1 MYKTRIN
8 KIYGYK
14 TQAYKTALSLAIAGA
29 ATLATPYVFAN
40 NDLSNVC
47 PNPIRMADTG
57 IEGMGP
63 LAEAFGPFAEA
74 FETTTGLELEMFSLS
89 NRTAA
94 GTALQYDDVDLV
106 FAGPSEFVLFD
117 RESDIEILFAIERPH
132 YGSSFFVPA
141 DSEFQTLADL
151 EGQRVALKDVGSTS
165 GHIFPSQM
173 LVDAGLDIQ
182 RDLEIVMAGD
192 ARIAALVNGDVDAMG
207 GGNRDIDEIKA
218 MDPDGEY
225 RVLATSDVLP
235 GDPVVMRGSLE
246 DACKTALRETL
257 RANADT
263 LWNAL
268 VATDRNED
276 KFLNRDSSLG
286 FDRTNEDYDVVRRA
300 YEAAGI
306 PL

>member
-1 MYKTRIN
+1 MHKSLL
-8 KIYGYK
+8 
-14 TQAYKTALSLAIAGA
+14 ALALSTA
-29 ATLATPYVFAN
+29 ATLATTATTHAN
-40 NDLSNVC
+40 EDLSDIC
-47 PNPIRMADTG
+47 PNPLRMADTG

-63 LAEAFGPFAEA
+63 LAEAFGPFAET
-74 FETTTGLELEMFSLS
+74 FEETTGLELKMFSLS

-132 YGSSFFVPA
+132 YGSSFYVPA
-141 DSEFQTLADL
+141 DSDIESLEDLA
-151 EGQRVALKDVGSTS
+151 GNRVALKDVGSTS

-173 LVDAGLDIQ
+173 LVDAGLDIN
-182 RDLEIVMAGD
+182 RDLEIIMAGD

-207 GGNRDIDEIKA
+207 GGNRDIDEIQA
-218 MDPDGEY
+218 MDPNGEY
-225 RVLATSDVLP
+225 RVIATSDVLP
-235 GDPVVMRGSLE
+235 GDPVVMRGSLD
-246 DACKTALRETL
+246 DACKTALRDTL
-257 RANADT
+257 NANADT
-263 LWNAL
+263 LWSAL
-268 VATDRNED
+268 IATERNEG

-286 FDRTNEDYDVVRRA
+286 FDRTNEDYDVVRQA

>member
-1 MYKTRIN
+1 MHK
-8 KIYGYK
+8 
-14 TQAYKTALSLAIAGA
+14 AYVHKNSARKNLARKTALSLAIAGISLA
-29 ATLATPYVFAN
+29 ASSSVFAN
-40 NDLSNVC
+40 DDLSNVC

-63 LAEAFGPFAEA
+63 LEDAFGPFAEA
-74 FETTTGLELEMFSLS
+74 FTTTTGLELEMFSLS

-141 DSEFQTLADL
+141 DSDIETLADL
-151 EGQRVALKDVGSTS
+151 EGHRVALKDVGSTS

-173 LVDAGLDIQ
+173 LVDAGLDID
-182 RDLEIVMAGD
+182 RDLEIIMAGD

-207 GGNRDIDEIKA
+207 GGNRDIDEIQA

-225 RVLATSDVLP
+225 RVIAKSDVLP
-235 GDPVVMRGSLE
+235 GDPVVMRGSLD
-246 DACKTALRETL
+246 DACKTALRESL
-257 RANADT
+257 KANADK

-286 FDRTNEDYDVVRRA
+286 FERTNADYDVVRRA

-306 PL
+306 DL